1 MKPNH
6 LSPLALLQF
15 SWQAI
20 QVAFYLDVGIAFLT
34 MKWLKLWERY
44 STLIV
49 SLMGVMA
56 GGALLLAVIRYWRFT
71 YRLTDGGLTINK
83 GLVNR
88 QVQHIPYR
96 QIQTIQRQ
104 QSWFL
109 QPWHLEQ
116 LIIETAEKVSED
128 DLIQLPLVRQ
138 TVGDELIAHQR
149 QSQNATA
156 SKHGDQS
163 VQSEPATQRLRV
175 SWHDLNVYAL
185 SSVNIVLI
193 MGVVAWFGQ
202 QVFDVGRG
210 GVWRRMTS
218 LVGQWSVWQISMAV
232 GVVMLVSYACA
243 YAQIMAQY
251 YHFTIERRATV
262 VTVTRG
268 WLQRRQASVAL
279 SRIQAVKL
287 QQNWLRQWLH
297 LTTVQV
303 VTASQ
308 VGDTEDN
315 DELKLLPVVPQSQ
328 ALTTVSRF
336 IDWVPTMITNLTSLD
351 RRARWAVIRN
361 CLLLW
366 SSLLLVVGLIVLK
379 IGRQSLSWL
388 LISLPIWVAVAVLQG
403 SYASHW
409 RGAAINSDTILIL
422 QTSHF
427 FTRQQWVLPR
437 NQVQALIIKQS
448 WWMRASHSAHL
459 RVSIRDG
466 RHERTITVRYL
477 PTTMVRQIQGWY
489 VPNDKALN
497 VN

>member
-149 QSQNATA
+149 QSQDATA
-156 SKHGDQS
+156 SKHSDQS

-202 QVFDVGRG
+202 QIFDVGHG

-218 LVGQWSVWQISMAV
+218 LVSQWSVWQISMVV

-268 WLQRRQASVAL
+268 WLQRREASVAL

-315 DELKLLPVVPQSQ
+315 NELKLLPVVPQSQ

-336 IDWVPTMITNLTSLD
+336 IDWVPTVITNLTSLD
-351 RRARWAVIRN
+351 
-361 CLLLW
+361 
-366 SSLLLVVGLIVLK
+366 
-379 IGRQSLSWL
+379 
-388 LISLPIWVAVAVLQG
+388 
-403 SYASHW
+403 
-409 RGAAINSDTILIL
+409 
-422 QTSHF
+422 
-427 FTRQQWVLPR
+427 
-437 NQVQALIIKQS
+437 
-448 WWMRASHSAHL
+448 
-459 RVSIRDG
+459 
-466 RHERTITVRYL
+466 
-477 PTTMVRQIQGWY
+477 
-489 VPNDKALN
+489 
-497 VN
+497 